1 MNLFNIP
8 PGQPFLDVVARAW
21 LSQHGGDPHS
31 LARGLILLPTRRAAR
46 ALAESFLRAGDGRPM
61 LLPRIA
67 AIGALDE
74 APLALTGALTLPPA
88 VDPAERLA
96 LLTKLILK
104 LEGHAGAPTTADR
117 AWRLAEELAALMDEA
132 ERSEIDL
139 ADRLPD
145 AADPRYAEHW
155 NKTLEFLA
163 IITRAW
169 PAHLAEQG
177 VMNPAAR
184 QVRLMDAQAEAWQ
197 TEPPADPIWVAGTI
211 GGMPALARLLR
222 VVARLPK
229 GAVILPGIDMAL
241 EDAAWDV
248 IEEIHP
254 QFGLQRLLLGLGATR
269 GDVQPFP
276 GTEPANPRASLLS
289 HALLPAPALGAWQQ
303 KPVGTHAGLKRLEAG
318 DEQEEAVAIAMV
330 LRGALQQPGAR
341 AALVTPDRALATR
354 VSAELLRYG
363 VVADDSAGE
372 DLAQTPPAVFLRLL
386 AEAVT
391 EKLAP
396 VPLLALLKH
405 PFAAAGLSRAEAREG
420 ARSLELACL
429 RGQRPLPGLNG
440 LRRAVDRAGG
450 FDKAPAAD
458 LVERLS
464 KCIEVLLRATAAV
477 IAPPAELLAA
487 LIQAAEALATTDE
500 TPGPH
505 ILWGQEEGEALA
517 TRLAAVQAA
526 LPVLDAESPKCLPG
540 LLEAVLSGIAVRS
553 RRSLR
558 GRGGTEHPRIFI
570 WGLLEARLQS
580 ADVMVLGGLVEGVW
594 PVATDPGPWLSR
606 PMRRAVGLPSPE
618 EQVGLA
624 AHDFFMTACAAP
636 EVVLS
641 CPRRRDGA
649 PAVPARWLV
658 RLDACLAGS
667 KDAISRHP
675 AALWAR
681 ALDQPARVTPA
692 SKPMPCP
699 PAAMRPRVLRV
710 TEVETLLRDP
720 YAIYARHILKL
731 RALDPLEQSADAA
744 DFGDLVH
751 DGMRRFLETA
761 AKSWP
766 ADARTQLQ
774 KAMDRALTE
783 AEVRPALL
791 AWWHPRLARI
801 AHWVAEIEIERRM
814 HGSPRDMGVECD
826 GKWQFGAFELNGR
839 ADRIEIRPD
848 GTLAILDYKTGAVP
862 TGGDIEIGLA
872 PQLPL
877 EAVMARAGAFGPNFA
892 LPTSELT
899 YWHLTGGYE
908 PGTQKTVLK
917 ADAVKIAILVDEVA
931 KQVPELLARFDNSD
945 FPYLAQ
951 PHPPWAPRFSNYKQ
965 LARIAEW
972 DAGEETA

>member
-1 MNLFNIP
+1 
-8 PGQPFLDVVARAW
+8 
-21 LSQHGGDPHS
+21 
-31 LARGLILLPTRRAAR
+31 
-46 ALAESFLRAGDGRPM
+46 M

-649 PAVPARWLV
+649 PTVPARWLV

-692 SKPMPCP
+692 R
-699 PAAMRPRVLRV
+699 RPRC
-710 TEVETLLRDP
+710 
-720 YAIYARHILKL
+720 ARGCC
-731 RALDPLEQSADAA
+731 A
-744 DFGDLVH
+744 
-751 DGMRRFLETA
+751 
-761 AKSWP
+761 
-766 ADARTQLQ
+766 
-774 KAMDRALTE
+774 
-783 AEVRPALL
+783 
-791 AWWHPRLARI
+791 
-801 AHWVAEIEIERRM
+801 
-814 HGSPRDMGVECD
+814 
-826 GKWQFGAFELNGR
+826 
-839 ADRIEIRPD
+839 
-848 GTLAILDYKTGAVP
+848 
-862 TGGDIEIGLA
+862 
-872 PQLPL
+872 
-877 EAVMARAGAFGPNFA
+877 
-892 LPTSELT
+892 
-899 YWHLTGGYE
+899 
-908 PGTQKTVLK
+908 
-917 ADAVKIAILVDEVA
+917 
-931 KQVPELLARFDNSD
+931 
-945 FPYLAQ
+945 
-951 PHPPWAPRFSNYKQ
+951 
-965 LARIAEW
+965 
-972 DAGEETA
+972 